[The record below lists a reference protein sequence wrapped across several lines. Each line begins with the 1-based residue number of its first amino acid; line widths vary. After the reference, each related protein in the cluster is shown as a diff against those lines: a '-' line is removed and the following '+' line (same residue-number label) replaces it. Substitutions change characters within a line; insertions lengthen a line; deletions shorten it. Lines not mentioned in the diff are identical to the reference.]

1 MRAPF
6 AGWFCGDASTFVR
19 AGVLLGIACIAVGPA
34 QAGSI
39 TRSSI
44 WNQAA
49 AMREA
54 RSRVPQGAQITES
67 SCERISVAND
77 FRWQCTVRFTTT
89 PKSAVE
95 TELGPG

>member
-1 MRAPF
+1 MIHRCIDTTALFCLALMAAAP
-6 AGWFCGDASTFVR
+6 V
-19 AGVLLGIACIAVGPA
+19 

-54 RSRVPQGAQITES
+54 RSRVPPGAQITGS
-67 SCERISVAND
+67 RCERISVAND
-77 FRWQCTVRFTTT
+77 FRWQCTVNYTTA
-89 PKSAVE
+89 PQSSVE
-95 TELGPG
+95 APEAASN

>member
-1 MRAPF
+1 M
-6 AGWFCGDASTFVR
+6 
-19 AGVLLGIACIAVGPA
+19 LLGAALVATAPV

-54 RSRVPQGAQITES
+54 RSRVPQGAQITGS
-67 SCERISVAND
+67 RCKRISVAND
-77 FRWQCTVRFTTT
+77 FRWQCTVNYTTS
-89 PKSAVE
+89 PQFSIGAPE
-95 TELGPG
+95 AGSS

>member
-1 MRAPF
+1 MPCRLDGVVAMIRRLI
-6 AGWFCGDASTFVR
+6 DATAFF
-19 AGVLLGIACIAVGPA
+19 GVALVVAAPA

-54 RSRVPQGAQITES
+54 RSRVPQGAQITGS
-67 SCERISVAND
+67 RCQRISVAND
-77 FRWQCTVRFTTT
+77 FRWQCTVNYTTA
-89 PKSAVE
+89 PQSSVE
-95 TELGPG
+95 APEAGAS

>member
-1 MRAPF
+1 MHRLLHAAALFGVALVAAAP
-6 AGWFCGDASTFVR
+6 V
-19 AGVLLGIACIAVGPA
+19 

-54 RSRVPQGAQITES
+54 RSRVPQGAFITGS
-67 SCERISVAND
+67 RCKRISVAND
-77 FRWQCTVRFTTT
+77 FRWQCTVNYTTT
-89 PKSAVE
+89 PQSSIEASE
-95 TELGPG
+95 AGAS

>member
-1 MRAPF
+1 MSSRLDGLVAMIPRLTYATALF
-6 AGWFCGDASTFVR
+6 AVALVAASPV
-19 AGVLLGIACIAVGPA
+19 

-54 RSRVPQGAQITES
+54 RSRVPQGAEITGS
-67 SCERISVAND
+67 RCKRISVAND
-77 FRWQCTVRFTTT
+77 FRWQCTVNYTTA
-89 PKSAVE
+89 PQSSVAAPE
-95 TELGPG
+95 AAAY

>member
-1 MRAPF
+1 MIIHRLIDAAALFCVALVAAAP
-6 AGWFCGDASTFVR
+6 V
-19 AGVLLGIACIAVGPA
+19 

-54 RSRVPQGAQITES
+54 RSRVPQGAQITGS
-67 SCERISVAND
+67 RCQRISVAND
-77 FRWQCTVRFTTT
+77 FRWQCTVNYTTT
-89 PKSAVE
+89 PQPSVE
-95 TELGPG
+95 TPDAGAS

>member
-1 MRAPF
+1 MLQRLF
-6 AGWFCGDASTFVR
+6 G

-54 RSRVPQGAQITES
+54 RSQVPQGAQITGS
-67 SCERISVAND
+67 SCDRVSVAND
-77 FRWQCTVRFTTT
+77 LDNVEAGQEEEPFEVARFT
-89 PKSAVE
+89 
-95 TELGPG
+95 

>member
-1 MRAPF
+1 MLQRLF
-6 AGWFCGDASTFVR
+6 G
-19 AGVLLGIACIAVGPA
+19 AGVLLGVASIAVGAA

-54 RSRVPQGAQITES
+54 RSQVPQGAQITGS
-67 SCERISVAND
+67 SCDRVSVAND
-77 FRWQCTVRFTTT
+77 FRWQCTVRFTTS

-95 TELGPG
+95 TEPGPG

>member
-1 MRAPF
+1 M
-6 AGWFCGDASTFVR
+6 
-19 AGVLLGIACIAVGPA
+19 LLGAALVATAPV

-54 RSRVPQGAQITES
+54 RSRVPQGAQITGS
-67 SCERISVAND
+67 RCKRISVAND
-77 FRWQCTVRFTTT
+77 FRWQCTVNYTTS
-89 PKSAVE
+89 PQVFVGAPEAGSS
-95 TELGPG
+95 

>member
-1 MRAPF
+1 MALLQRLISAT
-6 AGWFCGDASTFVR
+6 A
-19 AGVLLGIACIAVGPA
+19 LLGIALVSASPV

-54 RSRVPQGAQITES
+54 RSRVPQGAQITGS
-67 SCERISVAND
+67 RCQRISVAND
-77 FRWQCTVRFTTT
+77 FRWQCTVNYTTT
-89 PKSAVE
+89 PQPSVE
-95 TELGPG
+95 TPDAGAS

>member
-1 MRAPF
+1 MIRRLINATALFCVALVAAPP
-6 AGWFCGDASTFVR
+6 V
-19 AGVLLGIACIAVGPA
+19 

-54 RSRVPQGAQITES
+54 RSRVPQGAQITGS
-67 SCERISVAND
+67 RCKRISVAND
-77 FRWQCTVRFTTT
+77 FRWQCTVTYTTA
-89 PKSAVE
+89 PQSSVE
-95 TELGPG
+95 APEAGAS

>member
-1 MRAPF
+1 MIIRRLIDAAALFCVALVAAAP
-6 AGWFCGDASTFVR
+6 V
-19 AGVLLGIACIAVGPA
+19 

-54 RSRVPQGAQITES
+54 RSRVPQGAQITGS
-67 SCERISVAND
+67 RCQRISVAND
-77 FRWQCTVRFTTT
+77 FRWQCTVNYTTT
-89 PKSAVE
+89 PQPSAE
-95 TELGPG
+95 APQAGAS

>member
-1 MRAPF
+1 MKVGMLFQMLHRF
-6 AGWFCGDASTFVR
+6 FC
-19 AGVLLGIACIAVGPA
+19 AVGLFVVSTMAVSPV

-54 RSRVPQGAQITES
+54 RSRVPQGAQITGS
-67 SCERISVAND
+67 RCARISVAND
-77 FRWQCTVRFTTT
+77 FRWQCTVNYTTS
-89 PKSAVE
+89 PQSPVE
-95 TELGPG
+95 GIEAGPS